1 VSKPLT
7 VQFTY
12 KAERD
17 PLFWA
22 PPVPVELRAEVSFA
36 LDGEPTVEPLERAR
50 WVDELGPETV
60 GTTLAADRKTVVA
73 IESPAWIGAKEA
85 ATDAACELLSQQATR
100 ETAALPEAS

>member
-1 VSKPLT
+1 MAKPLEVT
-7 VQFTY
+7 FTY

-50 WVDELGPETV
+50 WVDELGPEIAFGGKRNTAWD
-60 GTTLAADRKTVVA
+60 GAD
-73 IESPAWIGAKEA
+73 EA
-85 ATDAACELLSQQATR
+85 AVDAACEVLSQQATR